1 MVTISNIAQ
10 QILDENNYTEADI
23 SKTNL
28 EYLIDNAIDYINLVA
43 GTSIAD
49 LSGTAGSK
57 SLTATENEI
66 VAIKLLTVL
75 LLRAYKDRG
84 PNASVAGLNV
94 SAVINDPQYTLFKEL
109 FDLAVARLRG
119 KYFKLSLIHI

>member
-94 SAVINDPQYTLFKEL
+94 SAVINDPQYTLYKEL

-119 KYFKLSLIHI
+119 KYFKRT